1 MSESVDPVQIE
12 FLCAP
17 EDRGVIAEPV
27 PARDLLPEWFK
38 RLPPID
44 RQRLST
50 TDNALTVKR
59 CMPFLDAMMNGWI
72 IPLAATVRVEI
83 ADRGHTVNT
92 GWDFDRVMVSN
103 HHPYQVAG
111 HPSQPRPPCKFHNY
125 WTVRTPP
132 GWSCLF
138 VPPLNRPNGVFEIAS
153 GVVDTDEYHALIHFP
168 FFAIGSDGLHV
179 LERGTPLVQVIP
191 FRREGGLSG
200 VIRSETADET
210 ATRERIRRATAAGD
224 GWYRTQARER
234 R

>member
-92 GWDFDRVMVSN
+92 G
-103 HHPYQVAG
+103 
-111 HPSQPRPPCKFHNY
+111 
-125 WTVRTPP
+125 
-132 GWSCLF
+132 
-138 VPPLNRPNGVFEIAS
+138 
-153 GVVDTDEYHALIHFP
+153 
-168 FFAIGSDGLHV
+168 
-179 LERGTPLVQVIP
+179 
-191 FRREGGLSG
+191 
-200 VIRSETADET
+200 
-210 ATRERIRRATAAGD
+210 
-224 GWYRTQARER
+224 
-234 R
+234 